1 MLKEILWFSLTI
13 TTVMFFYLLVAC
25 LGFGE
30 NLQDYIIRYAIFGI
44 SLSIMTIVTE
54 LDPQNRYGANE
65 EF

>member
-13 TTVMFFYLLVAC
+13 TTVMFIYLLVAC

-54 LDPQNRYGANE
+54 LDPKNRYGANK

>member
-13 TTVMFFYLLVAC
+13 TTAMFFYLLVAC

-44 SLSIMTIVTE
+44 SLSIMTIVTG
-54 LDPQNRYGANE
+54 LDPKNRYGANN

>member
-13 TTVMFFYLLVAC
+13 TTVMFIYLLVAC